1 MEFYELKDRPEHI
14 ATVAE
19 RIWRAGWAPDGAT
32 LAMVEEALAD
42 IGAADGFPFTL
53 VALDGDVFLGTISGI
68 QSDIV
73 ARPDLGPCIADFWI
87 EESARAKGV
96 GGALLDK
103 ARERIRAAGFDCAYL
118 AADRSLRHYYERQ
131 GWTLT
136 EEDVDPNGVDIFRFD
151 FSGLT

>member
-19 RIWRAGWAPDGAT
+19 RIWRVGWAPNGAT
-32 LAMVEEALAD
+32 LAMVGEALVD

-53 VALDGDVFLGTISGI
+53 VALEGDVFLGTISGI

-103 ARERIRAAGFDCAYL
+103 ARKRIGDAGFERAYL
-118 AADRSLRHYYERQ
+118 AAVRTLRPYYERH

-136 EEDVDPNGVDIFRFD
+136 EEDVGPNGVDIFRFD

>member
-19 RIWRAGWAPDGAT
+19 RIWRAGWAPNGAT
-32 LAMVEEALAD
+32 LAMVEEALVD

-96 GGALLDK
+96 GGALLDR
-103 ARERIRAAGFDCAYL
+103 ARERIRDEGFERAYL
-118 AADRSLRHYYERQ
+118 AADRTLRPYYERK

-136 EEDVDPNGVDIFRFD
+136 EEDVGPDGVDIFHFD
-151 FSGLT
+151 FSGLK

>member
-1 MEFYELKDRPEHI
+1 MEFHELKDRPEHI

-19 RIWRAGWAPDGAT
+19 RIWRAGWAPNGAT
-32 LAMVEEALAD
+32 LAIVEEALVD
-42 IGAADGFPFTL
+42 IGAAEGFPFTL

-73 ARPDLGPCIADFWI
+73 VRPDLGPCIADFWI

-96 GGALLDK
+96 GGALLDR
-103 ARERIRAAGFDCAYL
+103 ASERIGDAGFDCAYL
-118 AADRSLRHYYERQ
+118 AADRTLRPYYERH

-136 EEDVDPNGVDIFRFD
+136 EEGVGPNGVDIFRVD